1 MNFCSALP
9 RWVFAVLG
17 ILCMVFVFATIS
29 PVTLAQQQTAPPAQ
43 ESAKAPTIADLP
55 PLPLSPIEKAQK
67 DGTALQ
73 LSLKDL
79 TKLALQNNLDIAIQD
94 TNEQISQE
102 KIRQSYGDY
111 DPSLTATVNLNTQKS
126 AITNYTS
133 TSKDGYNQNDT
144 ARWNF
149 QFKQNVKTGG
159 NFSVQW
165 NSSRQNNNSTYQS
178 FNPQYGGVLT
188 LTFTQPLLKNL
199 RIDSTRS
206 NIKLVNLDLKNTD
219 SQFKQKVTDT
229 MANIQ
234 SQYWSLVAAIRDYD
248 IKRNSL
254 RLAQINLR
262 DNRKKVE
269 VGTLAPID
277 VTDAEAT
284 MSSREVELISSEETL
299 LSQENALRALVS
311 SDRTSEIW
319 SKVIVPT
326 DTPEF
331 KEYKVNMEEAITT
344 ALQNRPELEQSQI
357 TVNRL
362 DINKTLA
369 KNNRKWQLDVTGTY
383 GNTGTAGPQSYRIDP
398 NTGKPVLDPNG
409 NLIPNTPPEFVG
421 GILTA
426 YKNVFTE
433 GYYNW
438 QVAINLNIP
447 LKNRN
452 IDAQIAQ
459 YDIQKR
465 QELMRRKQT
474 EQSIQVDVRN
484 AVQQLETRRN
494 QVRSAEAGRRFSK
507 ERLDGEEKRFQA
519 GLSQNYLV
527 LQRQDEFA
535 RAEYTYLQAQINYKK
550 SIITLQKAMY
560 TLLESNDFE
569 IAKGSSES
577 PAFQ

>member
-1 MNFCSALP
+1 MNHSSALP
-9 RWVFAVLG
+9 RWIFAVLG
-17 ILCMVFVFATIS
+17 ILCLVLVFATIS
-29 PVTLAQQQTAPPAQ
+29 PVTMAQQQAAPPAQ
-43 ESAKAPTIADLP
+43 ESAKTSTTAELL

-67 DGTALQ
+67 DGTAVL

-94 TNEQISQE
+94 TNEQLSQQ
-102 KIRQSYGDY
+102 KIRGSYGDY
-111 DPSLTATVNLNTQKS
+111 DPALTGTVNLNTQKS

-133 TSKDGYNQNDT
+133 TSASGYNQNDS

-149 QFKQNVKTGG
+149 QYKQNIKTGG

-178 FNPQYGGVLT
+178 FNPQYGGTMT
-188 LTFTQPLLKNL
+188 LSFTQPLLKNL
-199 RIDSTRS
+199 KIDSTRS

-229 MANIQ
+229 VSNIQ

-284 MSSREVELISSEETL
+284 MSSREVDLISSEETL
-299 LSQENALRALVS
+299 LSQENALRALISSNRS
-311 SDRTSEIW
+311 SDIW

-331 KEYKVNMEEAITT
+331 KEYKVDPEEAITT
-344 ALQNRPELEQSQI
+344 ALTNRPELEQSQI
-357 TVNRL
+357 TVSRL
-362 DINKTLA
+362 EINKKLA
-369 KNNRKWQLDVTGTY
+369 QNNRKWQVDATGQY

-398 NTGKPVLDPNG
+398 NTGKPILDANG
-409 NLIPNTPPEFVG
+409 KLIPNTPEAFIG
-421 GILTA
+421 GIGTA
-426 YKNVFTE
+426 YKNIFTE

-438 QVAINLNIP
+438 QVSVTINIP

-474 EQSIQVDVRN
+474 EQTIQVDVRN
-484 AVQQLETRRN
+484 ALQQLETRRN

-560 TLLESNDFE
+560 TLIESNDFE

-577 PAFQ
+577 PVFK